1 MRNKEDPLNNPDY
14 DYRGAWKGGALDI
27 NTPQAHGLSRDPSTK
42 KWLKDPRTHGT
53 AWKEYYMEKTG
64 VNPDEANLSR
74 GDAAIQMES
83 YLKLYGK

>member
-1 MRNKEDPLNNPDY
+1 
-14 DYRGAWKGGALDI
+14 
-27 NTPQAHGLSRDPSTK
+27 
-42 KWLKDPRTHGT
+42 
-53 AWKEYYMEKTG
+53 MEKTG